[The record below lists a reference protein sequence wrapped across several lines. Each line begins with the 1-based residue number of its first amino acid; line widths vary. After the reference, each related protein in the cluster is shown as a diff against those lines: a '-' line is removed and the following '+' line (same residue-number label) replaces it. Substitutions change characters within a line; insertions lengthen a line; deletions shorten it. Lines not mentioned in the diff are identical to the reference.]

1 MKNQIKNQ
9 ITSEILKKIKKLE
22 KIKKQENQKVLAE
35 EIIQELEIE
44 YFTPYMAYDDE
55 GNIFIALNY
64 AHSGNGISECRMTGK
79 HDAVLVPD
87 ADIVYIEDESWL
99 QEQKDNSY
107 YSYQEQK
114 EQEVKEQEVK
124 KYDEISKSLEF
135 YSNSLMHIINY
146 QKPQCVGNYEKIT
159 NIEKEIANLEKIIQ
173 ELEKQLEEIK

>member
-1 MKNQIKNQ
+1 MKNQ

-44 YFTPYMAYDDE
+44 DFTPYMAYDDE

-64 AHSGNGISECRMTGK
+64 VHSGNGISECRMTGK

-87 ADIVYIEDESWL
+87 ADIVYIEDESSL

-107 YSYQEQK
+107 YSY
-114 EQEVKEQEVK
+114 QEVK

-146 QKPQCVGNYEKIT
+146 EKPQCVGNYEKIT